1 MWCVTGAASSA
12 RASHSPECFAFS
24 EALAAI
30 RALTGNRRPSA
41 WKRAGTA
48 SDPPGR
54 SVAHPAR
61 APRTRQA
68 RCARDPHR
76 AAGATRGA
84 LRLRRWTAA
93 EGPRLERPATS
104 SGRGEGAAWELEHR
118 LVGHGVRRDGG
129 RGINYLS
136 LRTQKFSGQLQS
148 AK

>member
-68 RCARDPHR
+68 RCARAPDR
-76 AAGATRGA
+76 AGAAG
-84 LRLRRWTAA
+84 RRNAWCFATAA
-93 EGPRLERPATS
+93 LDSGGGSTSDKQRP
-104 SGRGEGAAWELEHR
+104 GRGRGLGAGASIGWP
-118 LVGHGVRRDGG
+118 RREA
-129 RGINYLS
+129 R
-136 LRTQKFSGQLQS
+136 
-148 AK
+148 